1 MLAEKRRG
9 ELLEVIRN
17 KSFVSIPD
25 LVDQLG
31 VSESTVRRDLNW
43 LEDDGSA
50 KRTHGGVLYTG
61 PSPKLHHFD
70 RNQSYNWEK
79 KKQIAQLAQ
88 RFVDDGDTVLLDG
101 GSTTYELARLLVGRA
116 VTVVTNSL
124 PVANLFS
131 TSDPTE
137 LIFVGGA
144 VHHRTGVC
152 LGNYAVQMLNSINCR
167 RAFLSVSGIHE
178 DGLYN
183 NNALLVETELAMM
196 NSADEVLIVAD
207 STKFGRKSLAM
218 LCPYS
223 EITAVI
229 SDSQLENKWKKHIRE
244 QGVHVIVGQEN
255 AEQVELK

>member
-1 MLAEKRRG
+1 MPAVRRR
-9 ELLEVIRN
+9 EQVLEVIRN

-31 VSESTVRRDLNW
+31 VSESTVRRDLNS
-43 LEDDGSA
+43 LEKEGTA

-70 RNQSYNWEK
+70 RIQSYNWGK
-79 KKQIAQLAQ
+79 KKQIAHLAQ
-88 RFVDDGDTVLLDG
+88 QFVDDGDTILLDG

-116 VTVVTNSL
+116 VTIITNSL

-144 VHHRTGVC
+144 VHHKTGVC
-152 LGNYAVQMLNSINCR
+152 LGNYSVQMLQSVNCR
-167 RAFLSVSGIHE
+167 RAFLSVSGVHD

-183 NNALLVETELAMM
+183 NNALLVETEQAMM
-196 NSADEVLIVAD
+196 KSADEVFIVAD
-207 STKFGRKSLAM
+207 STKFGRKSLAK
-218 LCPYS
+218 LCEFDQINTMIVDNELDPTWKNTIS
-223 EITAVI
+223 GHKVNVVTEIR
-229 SDSQLENKWKKHIRE
+229 SS
-244 QGVHVIVGQEN
+244 
-255 AEQVELK
+255 

>member
-1 MLAEKRRG
+1 MPAVTRREKV
-9 ELLEVIRN
+9 LEVIRN

-31 VSESTVRRDLNW
+31 VSESTVRRDLNS
-43 LEDDGSA
+43 LEQDGTA

-70 RNQSYNWEK
+70 RIQSYNWGK
-79 KKQIAQLAQ
+79 KKQIAQIAQ
-88 RFVDDGDTVLLDG
+88 RFVDDGDTILLDG

-116 VTVVTNSL
+116 VTIITNSL

-137 LIFVGGA
+137 LILIGGA

-152 LGNYAVQMLNSINCR
+152 LGNYSVQMLQSVNCR
-167 RAFLSVSGIHE
+167 RAFLSVSGVHD

-183 NNALLVETELAMM
+183 NNALLVETEQAMIQ
-196 NSADEVLIVAD
+196 SADEAIIVAD
-207 STKFGRKSLAM
+207 STKFGRKSLAK
-218 LCPYS
+218 LCDF
-223 EITAVI
+223 EAINTMIV
-229 SDSQLENKWKKHIRE
+229 DDQLDPEWKKTISHHN
-244 QGVHVIVGQEN
+244 VNVITE
-255 AEQVELK
+255 ESS